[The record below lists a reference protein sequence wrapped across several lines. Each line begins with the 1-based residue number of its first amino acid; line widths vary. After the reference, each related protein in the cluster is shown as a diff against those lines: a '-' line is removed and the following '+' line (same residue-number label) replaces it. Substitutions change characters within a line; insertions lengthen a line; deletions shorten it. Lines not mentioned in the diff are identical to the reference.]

1 MKYFALSLLLVGT
14 QAINLS
20 NQQKLEAQIRFASG
34 DGYSDKG
41 TEYYDRINSSVGD
54 AVVEHY
60 SKLGGGGG
68 EDEGGEDEG
77 GEDEGGEGKKDAAP
91 KKKSGKGKK
100 QKARMLNKKY
110 ALQALTSI
118 MYANE
123 NLSEDNFEAM

>member
-68 EDEGGEDEG
+68 EDEGGED
-77 GEDEGGEGKKDAAP
+77 KKDAAP
-91 KKKSGKGKK
+91 KKKGGKGKK